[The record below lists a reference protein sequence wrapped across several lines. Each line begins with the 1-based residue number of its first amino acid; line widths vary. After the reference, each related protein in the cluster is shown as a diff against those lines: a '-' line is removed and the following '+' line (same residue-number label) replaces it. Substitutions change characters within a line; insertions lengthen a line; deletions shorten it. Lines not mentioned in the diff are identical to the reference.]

1 MKAYELSRTKDLV
14 PYCEEKKAIADVGNA
29 IYSELLKIA
38 GTSETLKLS
47 EHAYLLCGLPYD
59 RMAFLLLCAYLGRL
73 AAKNWYIFAMTPVVD
88 QKRTGYSTFAI
99 AFSDIE
105 MKLCPLAEPDIVSAM
120 K

>member
-1 MKAYELSRTKDLV
+1 MKAHELSRTKDLV
-14 PYCEEKKAIADVGNA
+14 PYCEEKKAIAEVGNA
-29 IYSELLKIA
+29 IYNELLKIA

-73 AAKNWYIFAMTPVVD
+73 AMKEWYIFAMTPVVD
-88 QKRTGYSTFAI
+88 AKTTGYSTVAI
-99 AFSDIE
+99 AFTDIE
-105 MKLCPLAEPDIVSAM
+105 MKLCPMMEPGLVSAM